1 VGAQQR
7 IEITTK
13 RTPRTEPADSA
24 ERSLRK
30 LQRQLDSL
38 TRVYNEDDQLNA
50 AQRRR
55 VEDELAKTVRRLEES
70 SSGLNSGVIAPT
82 PSIGVRMA
90 PLVAARASAAMTRAL
105 MQVREAEQAMPRG
118 WIGIVAQGPGLEPW
132 IEGGELR
139 VRYFSY
145 PRIVSVDPSSP
156 AQRAG
161 ITTSDTLLAYDGR
174 DVRDNEISLTRLLR
188 PKARIMVRLL
198 RDGRVHEI
206 PVTVAAA
213 PTRISQRRDDEV
225 RVVREPWVAGV
236 PNAPAFPRTAIPTEA
251 GVGTMRASTRMP
263 AIAQAPNAPTPSGRP
278 TAFFLGFANPG
289 VAGAQMTTVTEG
301 VGQAIGVSSGVFV
314 TSAPVGSPAYESGLR
329 DGDVIVKVGGQA
341 VKNVSEVRDLVGLAN
356 DDGEHAIEMEI
367 LRQKKTQRLT
377 LKW

>member
-1 VGAQQR
+1 
-7 IEITTK
+7 
-13 RTPRTEPADSA
+13 
-24 ERSLRK
+24 
-30 LQRQLDSL
+30 
-38 TRVYNEDDQLNA
+38 
-50 AQRRR
+50 
-55 VEDELAKTVRRLEES
+55 
-70 SSGLNSGVIAPT
+70 
-82 PSIGVRMA
+82 
-90 PLVAARASAAMTRAL
+90 

-198 RDGRVHEI
+198 RDGRVHEV

-225 RVVREPWVAGV
+225 RVVREPWAIAGV
-236 PNAPAFPRTAIPTEA
+236 PNAPAFPRTPMPATSA
-251 GVGTMRASTRMP
+251 VGTLRASARMSS
-263 AIAQAPNAPTPSGRP
+263 IAPMTPNAPTPAVP
-278 TAFFLGFANPG
+278 PATFFLGFTNPG

-301 VGQAIGVSSGVFV
+301 VGQALGVSSGVFV
-314 TSAPVGSPAYESGLR
+314 TYAPVSSLAYESGLR
-329 DGDVIVKVGGQA
+329 DGDVIVKVAGQS

-356 DDGEHAIEMEI
+356 DDGEHAIELEI
-367 LRQKKTQRLT
+367 LRQKKTQKLT

>member
-1 VGAQQR
+1 
-7 IEITTK
+7 
-13 RTPRTEPADSA
+13 
-24 ERSLRK
+24 
-30 LQRQLDSL
+30 
-38 TRVYNEDDQLNA
+38 
-50 AQRRR
+50 
-55 VEDELAKTVRRLEES
+55 
-70 SSGLNSGVIAPT
+70 
-82 PSIGVRMA
+82 
-90 PLVAARASAAMTRAL
+90 
-105 MQVREAEQAMPRG
+105 MPRG

-174 DVRDNEISLTRLLR
+174 DVRENEISLTRLLR

-198 RDGRVHEI
+198 REGRVHEV

-225 RVVREPWVAGV
+225 RVVREPWAIAGV
-236 PNAPAFPRTAIPTEA
+236 PNAASFPRTPMPAAPS
-251 GVGTMRASTRMP
+251 VGTLRASARMP
-263 AIAQAPNAPTPSGRP
+263 AIAQMAPNAPTPSGRP

-367 LRQKKTQRLT
+367 LRQKKTQKLT